1 MIDNLKLVVKNMIN
15 GCEID
20 LKLEWFLIVIQI
32 QKRARKSY
40 NNVTRQGK
48 VIAEQTH
55 PQVKW
60 ALQHT
65 YGGDVAVTT

>member
-1 MIDNLKLVVKNMIN
+1 MRNRLETRIIFN
-15 GCEID
+15 GDTNTE
-20 LKLEWFLIVIQI
+20 
-32 QKRARKSY
+32 KSKEVLQY
-40 NNVTRQGK
+40 VTRQGK

-65 YGGDVAVTT
+65 YGGDVAVAT

>member
-1 MIDNLKLVVKNMIN
+1 MIFN
-15 GCEID
+15 GETNT
-20 LKLEWFLIVIQI
+20 E
-32 QKRARKSY
+32 KSKEVLQY
-40 NNVTRQGK
+40 VTRQGK

-65 YGGDVAVTT
+65 YGGDVAVAT